1 MVMTEVRASQPGDA
15 PSGARGFCSSFQSDD
30 ARRVYPAKE
39 CLVPMNLGSY
49 NFGIDQQMLR
59 SARTLPR
66 VRKAMIAIA
75 EKAVNESSIDLL
87 FGNEV
92 GGHRQG
98 LPAEDL
104 SYRDVLAPAFGEDVE
119 AEALLNYTAAW
130 KFGPEDPT
138 SPVVHKKWSKCI
150 PLDAQKGKLDPQ
162 LAMWFFEVTH
172 KGRVGYLVVGCLHVT

>member
-15 PSGARGFCSSFQSDD
+15 PSGARGSSSSFQSDD
-30 ARRVYPAKE
+30 ERRVY
-39 CLVPMNLGSY
+39 LVPMNLGSY

-98 LPAEDL
+98 LPAEKL
-104 SYRDVLAPAFGEDVE
+104 SYRDVLAPAFGPHVE

-130 KFGPEDPT
+130 KFGSGDPT
-138 SPVVHKKWSKCI
+138 APVVHKKCSYSI
-150 PLDAQKGKLDPQ
+150 PLEARKGKLEPQ

-172 KGRVGYLVVGCLHVT
+172 KGRVGYLVVGCLHVTLPC